1 MQYKVLIVE
10 DEVIVA
16 LSMQM
21 ELEALGYKILGMA
34 SNAKDAVLQALEKK
48 PDIILMDIHLAG
60 RSSGIEAALEIRKT
74 ELIPIVFLTGYSD
87 LDLLE
92 QIHGLPF
99 TSHMVK
105 PVGAVLISQD
115 IQKIM
120 LEIRNRSGE

>member
-21 ELEALGYKILGMA
+21 ELEALGYAILGMA
-34 SNAKDAVLQALEKK
+34 SNAKDAVAQALEKK

-60 RSSGIEAALEIRKT
+60 RSSGIDAALEIRKT
-74 ELIPIVFLTGYSD
+74 HLIPIVFLTGYSD

-92 QIHGLPF
+92 QIQNLAL
-99 TSHMVK
+99 TSHIVK
-105 PVGAVLISQD
+105 PVGALRISEY
-115 IQKIM
+115 IQKTM
-120 LEIRNRSGE
+120 LEVQNRSSE